1 MAMSLNDLHEIGFA
15 HHLLRR
21 TKVVE
26 EVTLTITFFC
36 KKDYML
42 LHELLDM
49 DGWRGPDED
58 PDGVECYVT
67 IDDAVILEDALAI
80 LEKAKF
86 PRYKLDVQYCLEHEP
101 G

>member
-1 MAMSLNDLHEIGFA
+1 MAMTPGDLHQIGFA

-21 TKVVE
+21 TKMVE

-49 DGWRGPDED
+49 DGWRGPDDD
-58 PDGVECYVT
+58 PDGVLCHVT
-67 IDDAVILEDALAI
+67 ITDVIILEEALAI
-80 LEKAKF
+80 LERAKF
-86 PRYKLDVQYCLEHEP
+86 PAYKLDVHYCLEHEP